1 MTMTHPEPAPQHLEV
16 PDITGLDAMAAAFAY
31 AKHGWYVGPVRQGSK
46 NPGSIL
52 GKQWQSK
59 TTRDPQIIADY
70 WMTHDNAG
78 IFLHVGRSGGIVID
92 VDNPTAG
99 MPDVLTDTLTEHP
112 APFQRTR
119 RNDAARRHYV
129 YRQPEGRTLG
139 NGLGALTPGWGDV
152 RGANGVIIVAPTEHV
167 DPDGHYVWS
176 RTGPVPELP
185 TALADKLT
193 DTRAPLPDGTIPGP
207 VDVATDPAIKQF
219 IRTHDH
225 GDDYGKARAM
235 VTTFQRSTE
244 AGDSRHQRAVSI
256 LTGMLKEAAA
266 GYYPAA
272 HAELELR
279 TAFLDAVTQ
288 PGHGGQGHARTG
300 AQAVEEWRGILAWAV
315 AQADHADVLATIER
329 AEDLAPR
336 DLSSLIDTR
345 TAPTPPAAAPTP
357 AAAAPADPRH
367 NEDDEDA
374 PTADT
379 PPTAAGPA
387 SDLDRL
393 LDPTTAAT
401 TAADDPVPSWRP
413 LDLTTIL
420 SGTYTPPEPTIMRR
434 TDGPGLFYPGKVHTV
449 YGESESGKS
458 WIAQHATTTV
468 LHGGGRVLYIDF
480 ESDAPDVTGRL
491 TTIGT
496 TRAQLLS
503 DAFSYVRPEA
513 SPHTFAEAPEF
524 RQLLEQEWNLAI
536 LDGVTEALGLS
547 GKSTMDNDEITAWM
561 RDIPR
566 TIARH
571 TGAAVILV
579 DHVVKATEGRGRFP
593 IGGQAKMA
601 AIDGTGYLVEPLTA
615 LGRGL
620 DGSLTVRVAK
630 DRPGQVRAHA
640 GDWRKTDRTQE
651 AARIRID
658 STAEDG
664 TTDVTVQPP
673 EYGEIQAHDSDKP
686 FRPTKVMEK
695 ISRILETMREP
706 VSRQAVIR
714 AYRESGKAKE
724 TTIVEALNLLRE
736 LGSITETQGPRN
748 ARMFRSARV
757 YRSANDPLSED
768 YRGDLSAYDTT
779 SSRPHPDLIPDED
792 ATSSQRP
799 HPTPSPLRE
808 GVEVEERV
816 ENHGT
821 PRPHPTG
828 QTYIDKHTGEI
839 HGGEDH
845 P

>member
-1 MTMTHPEPAPQHLEV
+1 MTHPEPAPQHLEV
-16 PDITGLDAMAAAFAY
+16 PDVTGMDAMTAAFEY
-31 AKHGWYVGPVRQGSK
+31 AKHHWYVGPVRRGTK

-52 GKQWQSK
+52 GKKWQSA

-70 WMTHDNAG
+70 WMKHTTAG
-78 IFLHVGRSGGIVID
+78 VFLHVGRSGGIVLD
-92 VDNPTAG
+92 VDNPAGG
-99 MPDVLTDTLTEHP
+99 MPDILTDALTEHP

-119 RNDAARRHYV
+119 RRDASRRHYV
-129 YRQPEGRTLG
+129 YRQPTGRTLG
-139 NGLGALTPGWGDV
+139 NGLGALPPGWGDV
-152 RGANGVIIVAPTEHV
+152 RGANGVIIVAPSEHPE
-167 DPDGHYVWS
+167 PDGHYVWG

-185 TALADKLT
+185 AALADKLT
-193 DTRAPLPDGTIPGP
+193 DTRTPNPDGSIPGP
-207 VDVATDPAIKQF
+207 VDVATDPAIKTF
-219 IRTHDH
+219 ITTHDQ

-235 VTTFQRSTE
+235 IASFRSCI
-244 AGDSRHQRAVSI
+244 ADGDSRHQRAVSI

-288 PGHGGQGHARTG
+288 PGHGGQGHARSG
-300 AQAVEEWRGILAWAV
+300 VQAVEEWRGILAWAV
-315 AQADHADVLATIER
+315 AQADHADVMTTIER

-345 TAPTPPAAAPTP
+345 PTP
-357 AAAAPADPRH
+357 AATTSSTPAPAPGTPRQDDTGPDDP
-367 NEDDEDA
+367 
-374 PTADT
+374 ADT
-379 PPTAAGPA
+379 PPATAAPA
-387 SDLDRL
+387 PVSDLDRL
-393 LDPTTAAT
+393 LDPTTAAQA
-401 TAADDPVPSWRP
+401 AADDPAPSWRP
-413 LDLTTIL
+413 LNLTSIL
-420 SGTYTPPEPTIMRR
+420 NGDYSPPQPTIMRR

-468 LHGGGRVLYIDF
+468 LHDGQRVLYIDF

-491 TTIGT
+491 TTLGT
-496 TRAQLLS
+496 THDQLLG
-503 DAFSYVRPEA
+503 DGFAYVRPEA

-524 RQLLEQEWNLAI
+524 ASLLEQQWDLAI

-547 GKSTMDNDEITAWM
+547 GKSTMDNDEITTWM

-566 TIARH
+566 TIARR

-601 AIDGTGYLVEPLTA
+601 AIDGTGYLVEPLGA

-651 AARIRID
+651 AARFRLD

-664 TTDVTVQPP
+664 TTTVTVQPP
-673 EYGEIQAHDSDKP
+673 EFGELQAHDNAQP
-686 FRPTKVMEK
+686 FCPTKVMEK

-714 AYRESGKAKE
+714 AYRETGKAKE
-724 TTIVEALNLLRE
+724 TTIVDALNLLKDAGAISE
-736 LGSITETQGPRN
+736 SQGPRN
-748 ARMFRSARV
+748 ARMFRSASV
-757 YRSANDPLSED
+757 YRSHNDPLSD
-768 YRGDLSAYDTT
+768 DFRGDLSAYDTT

-816 ENHGT
+816 GEQGT
-821 PRPHPTG
+821 PPPHPAQ

-839 HGGEDH
+839 HGGEDTTR
-845 P
+845 